1 MIESFGKDRRRHA
14 VQKFSYGR
22 ARGWHPDRL
31 VLECECGRFLFYPD
45 PRSVCQ
51 PGNDHTSLVQELTGM
66 KLEEEYPPRY
76 DSRSWLHER

>member
-45 PRSVCQ
+45 P
-51 PGNDHTSLVQELTGM
+51 
-66 KLEEEYPPRY
+66 
-76 DSRSWLHER
+76 SRSASLETTTPHLSKS